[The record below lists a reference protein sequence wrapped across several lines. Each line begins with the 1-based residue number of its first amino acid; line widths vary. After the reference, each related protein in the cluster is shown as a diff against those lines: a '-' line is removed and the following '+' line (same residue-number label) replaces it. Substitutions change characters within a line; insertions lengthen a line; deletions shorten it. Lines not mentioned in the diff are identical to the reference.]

1 MIEKRGEKLRLD
13 KKKLEIA
20 MARAQLNRNALAI
33 KAGIPIPTIC
43 SAYTRGRSK
52 PTTVGRIAMALGVD
66 VTEILSDE
74 DEKEGA

>member
-1 MIEKRGEKLRLD
+1 MRSGRAWKCHRKEGQAND
-13 KKKLEIA
+13 KSK
-20 MARAQLNRNALAI
+20 LAI

-74 DEKEGA
+74 DEKEDA